1 MHYRVRMQLF
11 KNILSRKDSIKITI
25 TIIITITTLDLLNY
39 TCVTVYKYFKR
50 RDARGGRLSV
60 IEI

>member
-1 MHYRVRMQLF
+1 MHYRLRMQLF
-11 KNILSRKDSIKITI
+11 KNILGRKDSIKI

-50 RDARGGRLSV
+50 RDARDGRLSV
-60 IEI
+60 IET